1 MTQNCALFGLA
12 KIRKADGGQFDI
24 NLERHSVF
32 CLGLLEVM
40 TQNAKGACREHEFFP
55 EWSILHVE

>member
-1 MTQNCALFGLA
+1 
-12 KIRKADGGQFDI
+12 
-24 NLERHSVF
+24 
-32 CLGLLEVM
+32 M